1 MAGFEPIGR
10 VLIVVGL
17 ITALVG
23 VVMVFGDRIPLL
35 GHLPGDIVIK
45 RENGVIFIPLGTMLV
60 ISIVASL
67 VLSFLNRDR

>member
-60 ISIVASL
+60 ISVVASL